1 MTTLRQI
8 EFAGLMGVDRSHVT
22 RLKHDGRLVM
32 TADGLVEVE
41 ASRDRILATTGGR
54 DDVAARWARERAQ
67 TPASTPPAPPAGQET
82 GVAGEDE
89 AQTTRADAMAR
100 KEHYLA
106 LQAKLDYERATGA
119 VIPRPEVQSAL
130 DDLIAFAR
138 AGIEN
143 LPHRVAGLLV
153 GKDYDAI
160 LGTLRQEVVGLMD
173 DMHKD
178 ARRKLAELTEGGQ
191 G

>member
-1 MTTLRQI
+1 MTALRQI
-8 EFAGLMGVDRSHVT
+8 EFARHLDVNRSYVT
-22 RLKHDGRLVM
+22 RLKQDGRIVL
-32 TADGLVEVE
+32 TADGLVDVE
-41 ASRDRILATTGGR
+41 ASRARILATAGGR
-54 DDVAARWARERAQ
+54 DDVAARWAKAKGQ
-67 TPASTPPAPPAGQET
+67 TPASGPPAPPGGQEN
-82 GVAGEDE
+82 GVEGEGE

-119 VIPRPEVQSAL
+119 LVSRADVQAAL
-130 DDLIAFAR
+130 DDLVAFAR

-178 ARRKLAELTEGGQ
+178 ARRKLVELTEGAG
-191 G
+191 